1 MTPSEFAELKAFLL
15 VADERSFRRAAKR
28 LGVSPSALSRMIR
41 SLEERLGARL
51 LNRTTRSVAPTEAG
65 QTLYDRVAPTMQ
77 EMIAALR
84 DVSGEA
90 NVPRGTVRINLP
102 SVAAHL
108 VIGPKLGAFAA
119 AYPAIRLDLVVD
131 NEMVDV
137 VATGFDAGVRTGDQ
151 VSRDMIAVR
160 LSTDLRIVVVG
171 SPEYFANH
179 PPPST
184 PGELTNH
191 RCLTYKWAKTGVLM
205 PWQFDGE
212 NGRTTVAVNSLLTAN
227 DTDLLLSAALQGMG
241 LAYLAETPTL
251 PHLASGALESVLDEW
266 CRPVPGFHIYY
277 SSRTRMPA
285 AVRAFVD
292 FMRLRD
298 D

>member
-1 MTPSEFAELKAFLL
+1 MTPNEFAELKAFLL

-28 LGVSPSALSRMIR
+28 LGVSPSALSRTIR
-41 SLEERLGARL
+41 SLEERLGTRL

-77 EMIAALR
+77 EMIAAMR
-84 DVSGEA
+84 DASGEA

-119 AYPAIRLDLVVD
+119 AYPAIRIDLVVD

-137 VATGFDAGVRTGDQ
+137 VATGFDVGVRTGDQ

-160 LSTDLRIVVVG
+160 LSTDMRIVVVG
-171 SPEYFANH
+171 SPEYFADR
-179 PPPST
+179 PPPRS

-191 RCLTYKWAKTGVLM
+191 RCLTYKWATTGVLM
-205 PWQFDGE
+205 PWQFDGG
-212 NGRTTVAVNSLLTAN
+212 NGRTTVAVDSVLTAN

-241 LAYLAETPTL
+241 VAYLAETPAL
-251 PHLASGALESVLDEW
+251 QHLASGALESVLDEW
-266 CRPVPGFHIYY
+266 CKPVAGFHIYY

-298 D
+298 E